1 MAFMTEPERSR
12 PYPPDPIPID
22 ARAREHL
29 RYIRDTLERAGSFTA
44 VPGWGGVVVGLTAL
58 GAAAVAWRQPSANAW
73 LLVWLAEAVVAGVIG
88 VWAVAWKAKSA
99 GVPLFSGPGRRFAL
113 SFAPPLAVGALLTFV
128 LWQQGL
134 VGVLPGVWLALY
146 GTAVVTGGAF
156 SIEIVPL
163 MGLCFLVLGAV
174 ALFSPQAWGD
184 VFMAAGFGGLHII
197 FGALIAR
204 RYGG

>member
-1 MAFMTEPERSR
+1 MKPSPLPRPE
-12 PYPPDPIPID
+12 PIPID

-58 GAAAVAWRQPSANAW
+58 GAAAVAWRQPTPSDR
-73 LLVWLAEAVVAGVIG
+73 LEVWLAEAVLAAVIG

-99 GVPLFSGPGRRFAL
+99 GVPLLSGPGRRFAL
-113 SFAPPLAVGALLTFV
+113 SFAPPIAVGALLTVV
-128 LWQQGL
+128 LWQVGL
-134 VGVLPGVWLALY
+134 VSILPGVWLCLY
-146 GTAVVTGGAF
+146 GTAVVAGGAF

-174 ALFSPQAWGD
+174 ALFSPAGWGD
-184 VFMAAGFGGLHII
+184 AFMAAGFGGLHIV
-197 FGALIAR
+197 FGALIAG

>member
-1 MAFMTEPERSR
+1 MSFPERSR
-12 PYPPDPIPID
+12 PERPAPIPID
-22 ARAREHL
+22 TRAREQL

-58 GAAAVAWRQPSANAW
+58 GAAAVASRQPAPGSWIA
-73 LLVWLAEAVVAGVIG
+73 VWLAEAGLAALVG
-88 VWAVAWKAKSA
+88 VWSVVWKAKSA
-99 GVPLFSGPGRRFAL
+99 GVPLLSGPGRRLAL
-113 SFAPPLAVGALLTFV
+113 SFTPPLVVGALLTAA
-128 LWQQGL
+128 LWQAGI
-134 VGVLPGVWLALY
+134 VAILPGLWLVLY

-174 ALFSPQAWGD
+174 ALFSPAAWGD
-184 VFMAAGFGGLHII
+184 LFMAAGFGGLHII

>member
-1 MAFMTEPERSR
+1 MNR
-12 PYPPDPIPID
+12 PFHSPQKPRNPIPID
-22 ARAREHL
+22 TGAREQL
-29 RYIRDTLERAGSFTA
+29 RYIRDTIERAGSFTA

-58 GAAAVAWRQPSANAW
+58 GAAAVAFRQSSPQAW
-73 LLVWLAEAVVAGVIG
+73 MIVWLAEAGLAALVG
-88 VWAVAWKAKSA
+88 VWSVVWKAKSA
-99 GVPLFSGPGRRFAL
+99 GVPLLSGPGRRLAF
-113 SFAPPLAVGALLTFV
+113 SFTPPLAVGALLTAV
-128 LWQQGL
+128 LWKEGIIAI
-134 VGVLPGVWLALY
+134 LPGVWLALY

-174 ALFSPQAWGD
+174 ALFSPAAWGD
-184 VFMAAGFGGLHII
+184 LFMAAGFGGLHVV

>member
-1 MAFMTEPERSR
+1 MSLPEHNPRQE
-12 PYPPDPIPID
+12 PIPID

-44 VPGWGGVVVGLTAL
+44 VPGWGGIVVGLTAL
-58 GAAAVAWRQPSANAW
+58 GAAAVAGRQASPGAW
-73 LLVWLAEAVVAGVIG
+73 LTVWLVEAAVAGVIG
-88 VWAVAWKAKSA
+88 VWAVTWKAKSA
-99 GVPLFSGPGRRFAL
+99 GVPLLSGPGRRFAL
-113 SFAPPLAVGALLTFV
+113 SFAPPLAVGALLTAV
-128 LWQQGL
+128 LWREGL
-134 VGVLPGVWLALY
+134 VAILPGVWLVLY

-174 ALFSPQAWGD
+174 ALFSPAGWGD
-184 VFMAAGFGGLHII
+184 AFMAAGFGGLHVV
-197 FGALIAR
+197 FGGLIAR

>member
-1 MAFMTEPERSR
+1 MKAFQQLPPEE
-12 PYPPDPIPID
+12 PIPID

-58 GAAAVAWRQPSANAW
+58 GAATVAWRQQSPSDR
-73 LLVWLAEAVVAGVIG
+73 LGVWLAEAALAAVIG

-99 GVPLFSGPGRRFAL
+99 GVPLLSGPGRRFAL
-113 SFAPPLAVGALLTFV
+113 SFAPPIAVGALLTAV
-128 LWQQGL
+128 LWRAGL
-134 VGVLPGVWLALY
+134 MSILPGVWLCLY
-146 GTAVVTGGAF
+146 GTAVVAGGAF

-174 ALFSPQAWGD
+174 ALFSPAGWGD
-184 VFMAAGFGGLHII
+184 AFMAAGFGGLHVV

>member
-1 MAFMTEPERSR
+1 MNAPERSR
-12 PYPPDPIPID
+12 RAASDPIPID
-22 ARAREHL
+22 SRAREHL

-58 GAAAVAWRQPSANAW
+58 GAAAVAWSQPSPGAW
-73 LLVWLAEAVVAGVIG
+73 LMVWLIEAALAGVIG

-99 GVPLFSGPGRRFAL
+99 GVPLLSGPGRRFAL
-113 SFAPPLAVGALLTFV
+113 SFTPPLVVGALLTA
-128 LWQQGL
+128 LMWREGL
-134 VGVLPGVWLALY
+134 VMILPGIWLMLY

-163 MGLCFLVLGAV
+163 MGLCFMVLGAV
-174 ALFSPQAWGD
+174 ALFTPQAWGD
-184 VFMAAGFGGLHII
+184 AFMAAGFGGLHVV

-204 RYGG
+204 KYGG

>member
-1 MAFMTEPERSR
+1 MSSPRTSI
-12 PYPPDPIPID
+12 PPDPIPID
-22 ARAREHL
+22 AHAREHL

-44 VPGWGGVVVGLTAL
+44 VPGWGGITVGLTAL
-58 GAAAVAWRQPSANAW
+58 GAAAVAWWQRSAE
-73 LLVWLAEAVVAGVIG
+73 LQLVVWLVEGGLAAVIG

-113 SFAPPLAVGALLTFV
+113 SFAPPLAVGALLTVV
-128 LWQQGL
+128 LWRAGL
-134 VGVLPGVWLALY
+134 IAILPGVWLTLY

-174 ALFSPQAWGD
+174 ALFSPPSWGD
-184 VFMAAGFGGLHII
+184 GFMAAGFGGLHVI

-204 RYGG
+204 RHGG